1 VINSNIASEFNFP
14 YYPQFLNIFD
24 LFKLIILKLIINNN
38 YYIVGLL
45 SVSNVSEKLED
56 KESKISSLDRKLLKI
71 LLQPNGDVK
80 SSKTLAAKL
89 GIPITTVRR
98 RRKRLEST
106 LLKLHYVLDIE
117 KFGWRRV
124 DFFIAIK
131 NGMVNAV
138 ASKLLDSDEV
148 TYVGKSI
155 GEHTIDLRVEAIVKD
170 NTAVLDILEKI
181 KAMDGVNDVVWSEIV
196 SVVGR
201 KISIPSSIID
211 KI

>member
-1 VINSNIASEFNFP
+1 MSR
-14 YYPQFLNIFD
+14 
-24 LFKLIILKLIINNN
+24 
-38 YYIVGLL
+38 
-45 SVSNVSEKLED
+45 KLEG
-56 KESKISSLDRKLLKI
+56 KVANISDLDRKLLKI
-71 LLQPNGDVK
+71 LLQPNGDLK
-80 SSKTLAAKL
+80 SSKTLSAKL
-89 GIPITTVRR
+89 GMPITTVRR
-98 RRKRLEST
+98 RRKRLETT

-117 KFGWRRV
+117 KSGWRRV
-124 DFFIAIK
+124 DFFVAIK

-155 GEHTIDLRVEAIVKD
+155 GEHTIDLRVKTIVKD
-170 NTAVLDILEKI
+170 NASVLDVLEKI

-201 KISIPSSIID
+201 KISIPGSIID

>member
-1 VINSNIASEFNFP
+1 MNI
-14 YYPQFLNIFD
+14 IG
-24 LFKLIILKLIINNN
+24 LFKLIISKWIINNN
-38 YYIVGLL
+38 NYIIGIL
-45 SVSNVSEKLED
+45 SISTVSRKLEG
-56 KESKISSLDRKLLKI
+56 KGANISDLDRKLLKI
-71 LLQPNGDVK
+71 LLQPNGDLK
-80 SSKTLAAKL
+80 SSKALSAKL
-89 GIPITTVRR
+89 GMPITTVRR

-155 GEHTIDLRVEAIVKD
+155 GEHTIDLRVETIVKD
-170 NTAVLDILEKI
+170 NASVLDILEKI

>member
-1 VINSNIASEFNFP
+1 M
-14 YYPQFLNIFD
+14 
-24 LFKLIILKLIINNN
+24 IINNN
-38 YYIVGLL
+38 NYIIGIL
-45 SVSNVSEKLED
+45 SISNVSRKLEG
-56 KESKISSLDRKLLKI
+56 KVANISDLDRKLLKI
-71 LLQPNGDVK
+71 LLQPNGDLK
-80 SSKTLAAKL
+80 SSKTLSAKL
-89 GIPITTVRR
+89 GMPITIVRR

-155 GEHTIDLRVEAIVKD
+155 GEHTIDLRVETIVKD
-170 NTAVLDILEKI
+170 NASVLDVLEKI

-201 KISIPSSIID
+201 KISIPDSIID